1 MEHNL
6 HILRAGVKHL
16 GHALIAHKLGE
27 RRQVVDHQG
36 IDRYALGRGGNLNQT
51 QTRMERALAQKLG
64 IDGNRVELT
73 GALAKV
79 E

>member
-1 MEHNL
+1 
-6 HILRAGVKHL
+6 
-16 GHALIAHKLGE
+16 
-27 RRQVVDHQG
+27 
-36 IDRYALGRGGNLNQT
+36 
-51 QTRMERALAQKLG
+51 MERALAQKLG